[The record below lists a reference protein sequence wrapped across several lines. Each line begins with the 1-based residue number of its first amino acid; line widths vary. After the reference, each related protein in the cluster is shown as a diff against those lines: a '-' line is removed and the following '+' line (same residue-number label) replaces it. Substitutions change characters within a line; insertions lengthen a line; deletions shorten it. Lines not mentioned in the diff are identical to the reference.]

1 MQGYT
6 KHSYMFAAV
15 TPQHRTEKQTELKR
29 DKTQS
34 QKRQTQ
40 SKKRQMH
47 SEPKD

>member
-1 MQGYT
+1 MY
-6 KHSYMFAAV
+6 AAV
-15 TPQHRTEKQTELKR
+15 TPQQRTDEQTELKR

-40 SKKRQMH
+40 SKKIQIR